1 MKKINKKPD
10 LYGPFWIVVT
20 LIFAIAVSGNVADFL
35 RNYTN
40 HKWHYNFHL
49 LSIAA
54 TIIISYV
61 ILVPLGLWA
70 TLQWTKKGEEVAGAD
85 EFEEDQEAGPSPTVP
100 PPNLLALICCYGYS
114 LATYIP
120 VSLLWTVQ
128 ISFLQWILM
137 LATSISSGLALLLL
151 LRSSL
156 VKSKYG
162 FGLTIGVVA
171 LHFLLAAG
179 LMFYFFHGSASDIA
193 DNPVIVQPP
202 KPSITIN
209 ATN

>member
-1 MKKINKKPD
+1 MRKITKKPD
-10 LYGPFWIVVT
+10 FYGPLWIVVT

-61 ILVPLGLWA
+61 ILVPIGLWA
-70 TLQWTKKGEEVAGAD
+70 TLQWTKKGEAVAEAENFD
-85 EFEEDQEAGPSPTVP
+85 DDQESASPAAP
-100 PPNLLALICCYGYS
+100 PPTLLALICCYGYS

-128 ISFLQWILM
+128 ITFLQWTLM
-137 LATSISSGLALLLL
+137 IVTSISSGLALLLL

-162 FGLTIGVVA
+162 FGLTIGIVA
-171 LHFLLAAG
+171 LHFLLAAV
-179 LMFYFFHGSASDIA
+179 LMFYFFHGSASDLL
-193 DNPVIVQPP
+193 DNPVVVEPP
-202 KPSITIN
+202 KVPPVTN
-209 ATN
+209 ATH